1 MLDILLDAGLDSVKM
16 LPFLYL
22 AYLLI
27 EWIER
32 TRGSRI
38 EALLAEGSRWGA
50 AVGALLGTIPQ
61 CGFSAM
67 AASLYGSGVITLGT
81 LMAVFIATS
90 DEAIP
95 MLLAVP
101 ERWPELAILI
111 LIKLCIALAVGL
123 LLDLV
128 VTRLLPA
135 PLRGG
140 FTGKAAAVDCHEEH
154 EEEQGIWMAAL
165 THTLQIFVYIFLFS
179 AGIGILIALVGEE
192 QFAGFLQQTGPFQ
205 PVIASLVGLIPG
217 CFSSVL
223 LTELYLSGTLRFSSA
238 LAGLCSATG
247 VGLVTLL
254 RHQPEPAP
262 DPAGTPA
269 ALGHRRGLRTA
280 AGHSGDLTPSVT
292 QSPTFPF
299 KKPILGTTQTA
310 VPHRPENPADP
321 VFLNGGTHYE

>member
-101 ERWPELAILI
+101 ERWPELAMLI

-154 EEEQGIWMAAL
+154 RC
-165 THTLQIFVYIFLFS
+165 
-179 AGIGILIALVGEE
+179 
-192 QFAGFLQQTGPFQ
+192 
-205 PVIASLVGLIPG
+205 G
-217 CFSSVL
+217 C
-223 LTELYLSGTLRFSSA
+223 RI
-238 LAGLCSATG
+238 
-247 VGLVTLL
+247 
-254 RHQPEPAP
+254 R
-262 DPAGTPA
+262 
-269 ALGHRRGLRTA
+269 
-280 AGHSGDLTPSVT
+280 
-292 QSPTFPF
+292 
-299 KKPILGTTQTA
+299 
-310 VPHRPENPADP
+310 
-321 VFLNGGTHYE
+321 

>member
-101 ERWPELAILI
+101 ERWPELAMLI

-140 FTGKAAAVDCHEEH
+140 FTGKAAAVDCPPA
-154 EEEQGIWMAAL
+154 M
-165 THTLQIFVYIFLFS
+165 
-179 AGIGILIALVGEE
+179 LV
-192 QFAGFLQQTGPFQ
+192 AR
-205 PVIASLVGLIPG
+205 ASKQ
-217 CFSSVL
+217 
-223 LTELYLSGTLRFSSA
+223 A
-238 LAGLCSATG
+238 LASNQVESASPIPATSKRTG
-247 VGLVTLL
+247 
-254 RHQPEPAP
+254 
-262 DPAGTPA
+262 
-269 ALGHRRGLRTA
+269 ALAIIAVSITTI
-280 AGHSGDLTPSVT
+280 SG
-292 QSPTFPF
+292 FF
-299 KKPILGTTQTA
+299 G
-310 VPHRPENPADP
+310 
-321 VFLNGGTHYE
+321 

>member
-1 MLDILLDAGLDSVKM
+1 MMDVLLDAGLDSLKM

-38 EALLAEGSRWGA
+38 EALLAKGSRWGA

-101 ERWPELAILI
+101 DRWPELLLLI
-111 LIKLCIALAVGL
+111 LIKLGIALAVGL
-123 LLDLV
+123 CLDLV
-128 VTRLLPA
+128 VTHLLPA
-135 PLRGG
+135 RFRGG
-140 FTGKAAAVDCHEEH
+140 FTGTAGEVDCHEEH
-154 EEEQGIWMAAL
+154 EEEESIWRAAL
-165 THTLQIFVYIFLFS
+165 SHTLQIFFYIFLFS
-179 AGIGILIALVGEE
+179 SAIG
-192 QFAGFLQQTGPFQ
+192 LQQTGPLQ
-205 PVIASLVGLIPG
+205 PVLAALVGLIPG

-223 LTELYLSGTLRFSSA
+223 LTQLYLSGALRFSSA

-254 RHQPEPAP
+254 RTSRSLRQ
-262 DPAGTPA
+262 TLLV
-269 ALGHRRGLRTA
+269 LGMLWGIGSASGLLLA
-280 AGHSGDLTPSVT
+280 M
-292 QSPTFPF
+292 
-299 KKPILGTTQTA
+299 LGI
-310 VPHRPENPADP
+310 
-321 VFLNGGTHYE
+321 

>member
-101 ERWPELAILI
+101 ERWPELAMLDPHQ
-111 LIKLCIALAVGL
+111 AVHCAGSGA
-123 LLDLV
+123 
-128 VTRLLPA
+128 PA
-135 PLRGG
+135 GSGG
-140 FTGKAAAVDCHEEH
+140 DPAAACPRSGADSTGKAAAVDCHEEH

-179 AGIGILIALVGEE
+179 AAIGILIALVEKNS
-192 QFAGFLQQTGPFQ
+192 LP
-205 PVIASLVGLIPG
+205 AS
-217 CFSSVL
+217 
-223 LTELYLSGTLRFSSA
+223 
-238 LAGLCSATG
+238 CS
-247 VGLVTLL
+247 
-254 RHQPEPAP
+254 RPAP
-262 DPAGTPA
+262 SS
-269 ALGHRRGLRTA
+269 R
-280 AGHSGDLTPSVT
+280 
-292 QSPTFPF
+292 
-299 KKPILGTTQTA
+299 
-310 VPHRPENPADP
+310 
-321 VFLNGGTHYE
+321 

>member
-140 FTGKAAAVDCHEEH
+140 FTGKAAAPWTATRSMRRNRAS
-154 EEEQGIWMAAL
+154 GW
-165 THTLQIFVYIFLFS
+165 
-179 AGIGILIALVGEE
+179 
-192 QFAGFLQQTGPFQ
+192 Q
-205 PVIASLVGLIPG
+205 PSPIRCRSSSISSCSVPASE
-217 CFSSVL
+217 SSSPWWEKNSL
-223 LTELYLSGTLRFSSA
+223 PAS
-238 LAGLCSATG
+238 CS
-247 VGLVTLL
+247 
-254 RHQPEPAP
+254 RPAP
-262 DPAGTPA
+262 SS
-269 ALGHRRGLRTA
+269 R
-280 AGHSGDLTPSVT
+280 
-292 QSPTFPF
+292 
-299 KKPILGTTQTA
+299 
-310 VPHRPENPADP
+310 
-321 VFLNGGTHYE
+321 

>member
-101 ERWPELAILI
+101 ERWPELAMLI

-165 THTLQIFVYIFLFS
+165 IHTLQIFVYIFLFS

-192 QFAGFLQQTGPFQ
+192 QFARLP
-205 PVIASLVGLIPG
+205 AADRSLPAGD
-217 CFSSVL
+217 
-223 LTELYLSGTLRFSSA
+223 R
-238 LAGLCSATG
+238 LAGGTDPRLLLQRAAHRTLSLRNPALQLCPGRAVQRHRCGTG
-247 VGLVTLL
+247 HPAA
-254 RHQPEPAP
+254 HQPQPAP

-269 ALGHRRGLRTA
+269 ALGDRRGLRPA
-280 AGHSGDLTPSVT
+280 AGHPGDLTPLRDSVT
-292 QSPTFPF
+292 DFPLQ
-299 KKPILGTTQTA
+299 KAYTWD
-310 VPHRPENPADP
+310 NS
-321 VFLNGGTHYE
+321 NGGAAPPGKPC

>member
-1 MLDILLDAGLDSVKM
+1 M

-101 ERWPELAILI
+101 ERWPELAMLI

-135 PLRGG
+135 PLR
-140 FTGKAAAVDCHEEH
+140 AAAPARPPPPWTATRNMRRNRASGWQPCTH
-154 EEEQGIWMAAL
+154 AL
-165 THTLQIFVYIFLFS
+165 PDLRR
-179 AGIGILIALVGEE
+179 
-192 QFAGFLQQTGPFQ
+192 
-205 PVIASLVGLIPG
+205 
-217 CFSSVL
+217 
-223 LTELYLSGTLRFSSA
+223 YLSGSVPASESSSLWWEKNSLPA
-238 LAGLCSATG
+238 SCS
-247 VGLVTLL
+247 
-254 RHQPEPAP
+254 RPAP
-262 DPAGTPA
+262 SS
-269 ALGHRRGLRTA
+269 R
-280 AGHSGDLTPSVT
+280 
-292 QSPTFPF
+292 
-299 KKPILGTTQTA
+299 
-310 VPHRPENPADP
+310 
-321 VFLNGGTHYE
+321 

>member
-101 ERWPELAILI
+101 ERWPELAMLI
-111 LIKLCIALAVGL
+111 LIKL
-123 LLDLV
+123 
-128 VTRLLPA
+128 
-135 PLRGG
+135 
-140 FTGKAAAVDCHEEH
+140 
-154 EEEQGIWMAAL
+154 
-165 THTLQIFVYIFLFS
+165 
-179 AGIGILIALVGEE
+179 
-192 QFAGFLQQTGPFQ
+192 
-205 PVIASLVGLIPG
+205 
-217 CFSSVL
+217 
-223 LTELYLSGTLRFSSA
+223 
-238 LAGLCSATG
+238 
-247 VGLVTLL
+247 
-254 RHQPEPAP
+254 
-262 DPAGTPA
+262 
-269 ALGHRRGLRTA
+269 
-280 AGHSGDLTPSVT
+280 
-292 QSPTFPF
+292 
-299 KKPILGTTQTA
+299 
-310 VPHRPENPADP
+310 
-321 VFLNGGTHYE
+321 